1 MSKFYRILW
10 GSAAAVCAVAASSSA
25 FADVYSYTESG
36 GSGLTIA
43 NVGVAPGQAPFG
55 ATLSL
60 NTATG
65 TGSLVGN
72 DVNINFTGNF
82 AGFTGGASPM
92 GMYNIAIQPG
102 SAITYNGNSY
112 GLDTTGHQDML
123 KFMGSS
129 INLWAEWQSASCP
142 ACAIL
147 GDTVGNISSSS
158 TSGGTAVPEPGM
170 VGLMGLGVMALA
182 FRRRIAAVAAA

>member
-1 MSKFYRILW
+1 M
-10 GSAAAVCAVAASSSA
+10 
-25 FADVYSYTESG
+25 
-36 GSGLTIA
+36 
-43 NVGVAPGQAPFG
+43 N
-55 ATLSL
+55 
-60 NTATG
+60 
-65 TGSLVGN
+65 
-72 DVNINFTGNF
+72 
-82 AGFTGGASPM
+82 
-92 GMYNIAIQPG
+92 MYNISVLPG
-102 SAITYNGNSY
+102 SAITYQGNSY
-112 GLDTTGHQDML
+112 GLYSAGHQEML

-182 FRRRIAAVAAA
+182 FRRRIAAAAA